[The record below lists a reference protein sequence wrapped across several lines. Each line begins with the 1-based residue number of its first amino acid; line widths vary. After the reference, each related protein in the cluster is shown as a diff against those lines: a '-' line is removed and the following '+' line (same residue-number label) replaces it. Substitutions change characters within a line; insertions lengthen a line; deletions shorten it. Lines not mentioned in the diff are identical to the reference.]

1 MNENSDQ
8 PIKKNQS
15 GCNFDRYR
23 LHLYKKAIEI
33 ETLLVLI
40 VTVIALNEK
49 NGHADLLTFWVK

>member
-8 PIKKNQS
+8 PIKKYQS
-15 GCNFDRYR
+15 CCNFDRHC
-23 LHLYKKAIEI
+23 LHLYKKAIET
-33 ETLLVLI
+33 EMLLVLM